1 MQLREQGTLP
11 FYPIPENNMQIIL
24 LETLNKL
31 GKAGEIVNVKDGFA
45 KNFLIPQ
52 KKAIVA
58 NKKNLNDL
66 NSRMSQINE
75 NNAKKISEANELK
88 AKLDGKEIKI
98 QMEANEDG
106 KLYGN
111 PGPRQ
116 ICDKLIND
124 FSIDFEPGSIVLDN
138 ISTLGSHDV
147 TLRIYDDI
155 IATIKIEITKKI

>member
-1 MQLREQGTLP
+1 MRLKEQDILP

-31 GKAGEIVNVKDGFA
+31 GKAGEVVSVKDGFA

-58 NKKNLNDL
+58 NKKNLNEL
-66 NSRMSQINE
+66 NSKMSQINE
-75 NNAKKISEANELK
+75 NNMKKISEANELK
-88 AKLDGKEIKI
+88 AKLDGKEINI

-106 KLYGN
+106 NLYGN
-111 PGPRQ
+111 LGPRQ

-124 FSIDFEPGSIVLDN
+124 FSIDLTNDLLF
-138 ISTLGSHDV
+138 
-147 TLRIYDDI
+147 
-155 IATIKIEITKKI
+155 K

>member
-1 MQLREQGTLP
+1 MRLREQDILL
-11 FYPIPENNMQIIL
+11 FYLIPENNMQIIL

-31 GKAGEIVNVKDGFA
+31 GKAGEVVSVKDGFA

-58 NKKNLNDL
+58 NKKNLNEL
-66 NSRMSQINE
+66 NSKMSQINE

-88 AKLDGKEIKI
+88 AKLDGKEISV

-106 KLYGN
+106 NLYGSL
-111 PGPRQ
+111 GPRQ
-116 ICDKLIND
+116 IRDRMMND
-124 FSIDFEPGSIVLDN
+124 FSIDIDPGDIVLGN
-138 ISTLGSHDV
+138 ISAIGNHNV

-155 IATIKIEITKKI
+155 SASLKLEITKKI